1 MKFNKQLIIILVLGA
16 LLMSALGAA
25 LYFYQM
31 HEKTVKDNNKK
42 VKVYIAKE
50 KIPKNKQI
58 EKSDIKE
65 HFITKQEVLNRPLN
79 IKEILGK
86 FVKTDIYKNEIF
98 IKEKISDKFP
108 EDTHKKFIEFKE
120 NSYNMSYRLFQNP
133 NYTLKKGDFINIIT
147 SYQNTTNKLPGY
159 QAKYI
164 ARNIKVLGF
173 IEGGQPVAKPINRKK
188 VKKRVKKKEIEVIEN
203 VKAHELVLDIQDK
216 IILDIAENFQ
226 KNKNIF
232 WMVKTKEKK
241 PLPIVKKVKPIKV
254 AKKKVKKRTYPFT
267 WYIPNTTTKATSATI
282 AYADKPTQSPQM
294 KSATL
299 VYDYKKECK
308 DTSKLLIGLSRN
320 VYLKSQPTM
329 KTKTVRVLYRN
340 YIMAYQDKVG
350 SWYKL
355 CDNKYVHQNEVKKI
369 SKEFALKKMS
379 NKKMK
384 KDEKK

>member
-31 HEKTVKDNNKK
+31 HEKTVKDSNKK

-65 HFITKQEVLNRPLN
+65 HFITKQEVLNRPLHL
-79 IKEILGK
+79 KEILGK

-108 EDTHKKFIEFKE
+108 EDTHKKFIEFTQ
-120 NSYNMSYRLFQNP
+120 NSYNMSFKMFQNP
-133 NYTLKKGDFINIIT
+133 DYTLQKGDFINIVT
-147 SYQNTTNKLPGY
+147 SSQTVA
-159 QAKYI
+159 AKIPKYKSKYV

-173 IEGGQPVAKPINRKK
+173 IENGQAVAKPINRKK
-188 VKKRVKKKEIEVIEN
+188 VKKRIKKKEVEVVED
-203 VKAHELVLDIQDK
+203 VKAHEVVLDIQDK
-216 IILDIAENFQ
+216 IILDIAEDFQ
-226 KNKNIF
+226 KHRNIF

-254 AKKKVKKRTYPFT
+254 AKKKTKKRTYPYT
-267 WYIPNTTTKATSATI
+267 WYVPNTITKATSATI
-282 AYADKPTQSPQM
+282 AYADQPTQSPQV
-294 KSATL
+294 KNATL
-299 VYDYKKECK
+299 VYDYEKACKES
-308 DTSKLLIGLSRN
+308 SKLLIGLSRN
-320 VYLKSQPTM
+320 VYLKNKPTL
-329 KTKTVRVLYRN
+329 KTKTVKTIYRN
-340 YIMAYQDKVG
+340 YIMAYQEKVG

-355 CDNKYVHQNEVKKI
+355 CDNKYVHQNEVKVI
-369 SKEFALKKMS
+369 SKKFALKKIN
-379 NKKMK
+379 NKKIK
-384 KDEKK
+384 NEKK